1 MNKARLHAKIGE
13 LIRDKRIEGIRDSR
27 DESDRD
33 GMRLVIELKKDVYP
47 QVVLNQLYRLTD
59 IQSSFGVINLAIVN
73 GRPAILNLHD
83 MLSQFIE
90 HRREVVSRRTQFELA
105 KAEAQREIVEGLG
118 MAVTE
123 VDLVI
128 KTIRESAD
136 PDEARVRLMRAAASR
151 ARGVRCP
158 RRSTSRRNWIWPGIA
173 APMR

>member
-1 MNKARLHAKIGE
+1 
-13 LIRDKRIEGIRDSR
+13 
-27 DESDRD
+27 
-33 GMRLVIELKKDVYP
+33 
-47 QVVLNQLYRLTD
+47 
-59 IQSSFGVINLAIVN
+59 
-73 GRPAILNLHD
+73 

-136 PDEARVRLMRAAASR
+136 PDEARVRLMQLPLHGLEAFIARA
-151 ARGVRCP
+151 G
-158 RRSTSRRNWIWPGIA
+158 
-173 APMR
+173 